1 MNADYHS
8 LLDALEQSHLTN
20 PQREGLLAVLE
31 QIDARGELTAVDHI
45 RYRQVRDRVLKL
57 IARKSA

>member
-8 LLDALEQSHLTN
+8 LLDDLEQSHLTN
-20 PQREGLLAVLE
+20 LQREGLLGVLE

-45 RYRQVRDRVLKL
+45 RYRQVRERVLKL
-57 IARKSA
+57 LARKSA

>member
-8 LLDALEQSHLTN
+8 LLDTLDQPHLTN

-31 QIDARGELTAVDHI
+31 QIDARGQLTAVDHI
-45 RYRQVRDRVLKL
+45 RFRQVRERVLKL
-57 IARKSA
+57 LARKSA

>member
-8 LLDALEQSHLTN
+8 LLEALEQPHLTN

-45 RYRQVRDRVLKL
+45 RYQQVRERVLKL
-57 IARKSA
+57 LARKSA